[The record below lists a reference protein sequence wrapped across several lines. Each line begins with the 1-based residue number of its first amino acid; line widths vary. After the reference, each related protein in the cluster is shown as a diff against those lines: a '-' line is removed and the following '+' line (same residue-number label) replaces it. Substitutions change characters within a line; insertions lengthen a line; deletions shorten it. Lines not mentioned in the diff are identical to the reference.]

1 MFIPSEFAE
10 TRLEEIKAIVTQFPL
25 ATIVAVTDQGLVA
38 NHLPVLVDKPLD
50 AIDAA
55 RETDQ
60 WTDQWT
66 GRFIGHLSRRNSL
79 HQAVGDGAAVL
90 MIFQAENS
98 YISPNWYPSK
108 SVHHRHVPTW
118 NYQAVHC
125 HGRIRF
131 VDDDK
136 ALRGIVGRMT
146 KFFETVY
153 QQDKAWKMA
162 DAPADFLADKLAGI
176 VGFTIDIDRCLAK
189 SKMSQN
195 RDKGDFDNVAAET
208 DAAGLGFMAQSMRGS
223 DKSD

>member
-1 MFIPSEFAE
+1 MFIPLEFAE
-10 TRLEEIKAIVTQFPL
+10 TRLDEINAIVTQFPL
-25 ATIVAVTDQGLVA
+25 ATIVAVTDRGLVA
-38 NHLPVLVDKPLD
+38 NHLPVLVDKPLV
-50 AIDAA
+50 AVGAQSG
-55 RETDQ
+55 TDL
-60 WTDQWT
+60 WT

-79 HQAVGDGAAVL
+79 HQTVANDAAVL
-90 MIFQAENS
+90 IIFQAENS

-108 SVHHRHVPTW
+108 PVHHRHVPTW

-136 ALRGIVGRMT
+136 SLRGIVGRMT
-146 KFFETVY
+146 KFFETIY

-162 DAPADFLADKLAGI
+162 DAPADFLAGKLAGI
-176 VGFTIDIDRCLAK
+176 VGFTIEIDRCFAK

-208 DAAGLGFMAQSMRGS
+208 NAAGLAFMAHSMRKS
-223 DKSD
+223 DKSG

>member
-10 TRLEEIKAIVTQFPL
+10 TRLDEIKAIVTQFPL

-50 AIDAA
+50 AVD
-55 RETDQ
+55 
-60 WTDQWT
+60 TDQWT

-79 HQAVGDGAAVL
+79 HQTVGDGAAVL

-108 SVHHRHVPTW
+108 FVHHRHVPTW

-125 HGRIRF
+125 YGRIRF

-146 KFFETVY
+146 KFFETAY

-162 DAPADFLADKLAGI
+162 DAPADFLAYKLAGI
-176 VGFTIDIDRCLAK
+176 IGFTIDIDRCFAK

-208 DAAGLGFMAQSMRGS
+208 DAAGLGFMAQSMRGAG
-223 DKSD
+223 KSD

>member
-1 MFIPSEFAE
+1 MFIPLEFAE
-10 TRLEEIKAIVTQFPL
+10 TRRDEINAIVTQFPL

-50 AIDAA
+50 AIGS
-55 RETDQ
+55 ESGTDL
-60 WTDQWT
+60 WS

-79 HQAVGDGAAVL
+79 HQTVANGAAVL

-108 SVHHRHVPTW
+108 PVHHRHVPTW

-136 ALRGIVGRMT
+136 SLRGIVGRMT
-146 KFFETVY
+146 KFFETIY

-176 VGFTIDIDRCLAK
+176 VGFTIQIDRCLAK

-208 DAAGLGFMAQSMRGS
+208 NAAGLTFMAHSMRKS
-223 DKSD
+223 DKSG